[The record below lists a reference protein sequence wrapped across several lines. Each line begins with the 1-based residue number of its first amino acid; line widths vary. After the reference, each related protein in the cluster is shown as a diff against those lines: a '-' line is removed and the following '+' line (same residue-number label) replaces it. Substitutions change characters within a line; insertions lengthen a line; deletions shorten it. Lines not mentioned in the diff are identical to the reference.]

1 MGFRPALWM
10 TVCSVIA
17 LALLIALGS
26 WQLYRMQWKAGLI
39 AEFEARAHATP
50 IDVTEIDVDDPIRY
64 QRVKVEGTWLHQHEV
79 QLIGRTFEGTA
90 GYHVIT
96 PMILKDGRMI
106 LINRGWV
113 SQSYRLPESRPFT
126 LASDQ
131 VAFEGIIRL
140 PAQKGYFVPENNL
153 EQNDWFTLSISDIAR
168 YRSLENTLISSF
180 TVDALRNVDTQEI
193 PIGAAVDI
201 ELPNNHLQYA
211 ITWYGLAL
219 GLIGVYIAWHRSA
232 GRIGRVK
239 T

>member
-10 TVCSVIA
+10 TICSVIA
-17 LALLIALGS
+17 LVLLIALGS
-26 WQLYRMQWKAGLI
+26 WQLYRMQWKAELI
-39 AEFEARAHATP
+39 AEFEARAQATP
-50 IDVTEIDVDDPIRY
+50 QSIAEISADNPLRY
-64 QRVKVEGTWLHQHEV
+64 QRVRVEGTWLHQHEV

-96 PMILKDGRMI
+96 PILLDDGRML

-113 SQSYRLPESRPFT
+113 SQKYRMPDSRPST
-126 LASDQ
+126 LVSDK

-140 PAQKGYFVPENNL
+140 PAQKGYFVPENDL
-153 EQNDWFTLSISDIAR
+153 EKNDWFTLNIADIAHHR
-168 YRSLENTLISSF
+168 TLDDNLITTF
-180 TVDALRNVDTQEI
+180 TVDALRNGETNRL

-201 ELPNNHLQYA
+201 AIPNNHWQYA

-232 GRIGRVK
+232 GRFGRVK